1 MRGLLPPPYNEL
13 RLGSDRRDSRGF
25 TLVELLVASTIG
37 LIVMASLATLLGL
50 FSRTASSTQAVIDVT
65 HRLRVV
71 GDRLRKDLAGV
82 TCKVAP
88 PVAPESDSG
97 YFEIIEGPIQ
107 DAITIDASNNAIT
120 KTATD
125 GDTDDGLLLTTRSTG
140 EPFTGKY
147 GDETIQS
154 QTAEV
159 AWFVSNGNLY
169 RRQLLVVPYVPR
181 LPFNLDERKPGM
193 NNYNMNGREDVH
205 WNWLALPTVANPT
218 ITNPEVYSLEDL
230 YLFCDL
236 SVRRDIVPGPLNAFI
251 PNTLGDLT
259 RPINRFRHSA
269 TFPHAFIRTGANRAP
284 AVTSVDR
291 FNWVPPLT
299 FDEPLPNPSP
309 VPASLPSRAGEDVV
323 LRNVLSFDV
332 RVFDPDVPL
341 RQPVANSPLQPGDP
355 GYVTGTNIV
364 TATVP
369 GVTAAA
375 IQSSGTFND
384 SVFLMPR
391 GAYVDLGWGLRITPV
406 QTIPFDIAPAAI
418 TRRTAPPQSK
428 LIDNRFPGSED
439 DNKDGDVLDTEG
451 MANKEDLNNNFVIER
466 YTPFQG
472 NGMQVANVA
481 TNNAFSTLPSPT
493 YDTWSTHYES
503 NGINDD
509 SEDKNANG
517 VLDPGEDTN
526 GNNVLD
532 GDSLIDEG
540 NDGIDQ
546 PTVDLSDPPDGI
558 LDPDGIPDDPAERET
573 SPPYP
578 VPLRGI
584 EIRIRCIE
592 PSTKEI
598 RQITIRHAFDQS

>member
-1 MRGLLPPPYNEL
+1 MAGFSTPSTTAPRPACDRRGLK
-13 RLGSDRRDSRGF
+13 GF

-107 DAITIDASNNAIT
+107 DAVTIDAANNAIT
-120 KTATD
+120 KTSTD

-169 RRQLLVVPYVPR
+169 RRQLLVAPYVPR
-181 LPFNLDERKPGM
+181 LPFNLDETKTGV
-193 NNYNMNGREDVH
+193 NDFNMNGRVDVH
-205 WNWLALPTVANPT
+205 WNWLALPTIANPT
-218 ITNPEVYSLEDL
+218 IKNPEVYSLEDL

-259 RPINRFRHSA
+259 KPINRFRHSV
-269 TFPHAFIRTGANRAP
+269 TFPHAFIRTGANRTP

-291 FNWVPPLT
+291 FSWVPPLT
-299 FDEPLPNPSP
+299 FDEPLPTTSP

-341 RQPVANSPLQPGDP
+341 RQPVVSLPLQPGDP

-364 TATVP
+364 LSTAT
-369 GVTAAA
+369 TAAA
-375 IQSSGTFND
+375 IQSTGTFND
-384 SVFLMPR
+384 SVFTMPR

-406 QTIPFDIAPAAI
+406 PTIPFDIAPAAI
-418 TRRTAPPQSK
+418 IRRTAPPQSK

-466 YTPFQG
+466 YTTFQG
-472 NGMQVANVA
+472 NGMQVANAV
-481 TNNAFSTLPSPT
+481 NNSIFSTLPSPT

-517 VLDPGEDTN
+517 VLDAGEDTN

-546 PTVDLSDPPDGI
+546 PTVDLNNDGV
-558 LDPDGIPDDPAERET
+558 LEPDGIPDDPAERET

>member
-1 MRGLLPPPYNEL
+1 MPGFPTPSLTAARRARDCRGPK
-13 RLGSDRRDSRGF
+13 GF

-37 LIVMASLATLLGL
+37 LIVMGSLATLLGL
-50 FSRTASSTQAVIDVT
+50 FSRTASSTQSVIDMT

-88 PVAPESDSG
+88 PVAQESDSG

-107 DAITIDASNNAIT
+107 DAITINASNNAIT
-120 KTATD
+120 KTATE
-125 GDTDDGLLLTTRSTG
+125 GDTDDGLLLTTRSAG
-140 EPFTGKY
+140 EPFIGKY
-147 GDETIQS
+147 GDEIIQS
-154 QTAEV
+154 QTVEV

-169 RRQLLVVPYVPR
+169 RRQLLVLPYVPR
-181 LPFNLDERKPGM
+181 LPFNLDETKPGV
-193 NNYNMNGREDVH
+193 NDFNMNGREDVH
-205 WNWLALPTVANPT
+205 WNWLALPTIANPT
-218 ITNPEVYSLEDL
+218 TKNPEVYSLEDL

-236 SVRRDIVPGPLNAFI
+236 SVRRDIVPGPLNAFM

-269 TFPHAFIRTGANRAP
+269 TFPHAFIRTGANRTP
-284 AVTSVDR
+284 DVTSVDR

-355 GYVTGTNIV
+355 GYVIGTNII
-364 TATVP
+364 TGTLQAAVP
-369 GVTAAA
+369 TLAN
-375 IQSSGTFND
+375 GTWND
-384 SVFLMPR
+384 SVLFMPR

-406 QTIPFDIAPAAI
+406 PTMPFDIAPATI
-418 TRRTAPPQSK
+418 TRRSAPPQSK

-451 MANKEDLNNNFVIER
+451 MSNKEDLNNNFVIER
-466 YTPFQG
+466 YTTFQG

-517 VLDPGEDTN
+517 VLDAGEDTN

-546 PTVDLSDPPDGI
+546 PTIDTSDPKDGI
-558 LDPDGIPDDPAERET
+558 PDIADGIPDDPAERET

-592 PSTKEI
+592 PTTKEI